1 MYIYIYIKNSHAM
14 QDEGGLSKHVVKYR
28 KKNRNCGRVY
38 HFYSPN
44 NLYAKQELK
53 GFYNV
58 IN

>member
-44 NLYAKQELK
+44 NLYAK
-53 GFYNV
+53 
-58 IN
+58 